1 MTQKIL
7 QLIPLI
13 ISSYNSGLTTKKI
26 AFLNKINIK
35 TVLRVLKRSNINI
48 RKSKKNLLGQT
59 FGRLKVINFLKS
71 DKNYKAIWNCKC
83 FCGNFSQ
90 VRASD
95 LLNHKVNSCGCLRKE
110 SSSINIQ
117 KAQKQSSKLRY
128 KGIEDL
134 SGRYLSSI
142 KYNAF
147 KRKLEYNI
155 DITYI
160 WDLFLYQNR
169 KCALTGLPIN
179 FHRFSS
185 LLQTASLDRIDSS
198 KGYIPGNVQW
208 VHKDINYM
216 KQSFTINKFF
226 EYCRLVINYI
236 DKNKNLC

>member
-1 MTQKIL
+1 M
-7 QLIPLI
+7 
-13 ISSYNSGLTTKKI
+13 
-26 AFLNKINIK
+26 
-35 TVLRVLKRSNINI
+35 
-48 RKSKKNLLGQT
+48 
-59 FGRLKVINFLKS
+59 
-71 DKNYKAIWNCKC
+71 
-83 FCGNFSQ
+83 
-90 VRASD
+90 
-95 LLNHKVNSCGCLRKE
+95 RKE